1 MSAACDLERLE
12 SLAFDELPLDQV
24 RRALEHAAACGPCGL
39 ELAALR
45 RERANFHAR
54 AAAQPALPR
63 LELFAKVEGA
73 AKARALKRQV
83 RRELAAFALC
93 AASLLCVVGLSARS
107 AREVAPMRA
116 SVDRMEPCTSSEGP
130 RYSRACGAMASM
142 SQDEISRLDADFGA
156 CLVATPASC
165 R

>member
-1 MSAACDLERLE
+1 
-12 SLAFDELPLDQV
+12 
-24 RRALEHAAACGPCGL
+24 
-39 ELAALR
+39 
-45 RERANFHAR
+45 
-54 AAAQPALPR
+54 
-63 LELFAKVEGA
+63 
-73 AKARALKRQV
+73 
-83 RRELAAFALC
+83 
-93 AASLLCVVGLSARS
+93 
-107 AREVAPMRA
+107 MRA